1 MISVEDA
8 LATCLELAQPVG
20 TETVGLIEAGG
31 RVLAQPVIARRDQPP
46 FSASAMDGYA
56 VRDVE
61 AIPGRRLRVVGEAPA
76 GHYWPGTIGPGEAL
90 RIFTGAPL
98 PAGADRVVIQE
109 DVERDGDR
117 ITLGRALGSEGRTL
131 GSGGRTLSAGM
142 NVRPSGA
149 DFVAGDLLG
158 APRRLSPADVALA
171 AAMNAP
177 RLTVSRRPEV
187 ALIAT
192 GDELVSPGETPAPD
206 QIIAS
211 NTYGLKARI
220 EAEGAIA
227 RLLPIARDQRESLEQ
242 VFDLAKGA
250 DLIVTVGGASVGD
263 HDLVGEVAASLGM
276 ERAFYNVAMR
286 PGKPLM
292 AGRMGDAI
300 LLGLPGN
307 PVSAMVC
314 GELFLIPMLH
324 AMMGLGGEARPR
336 KWARLGVDLPEN
348 GPREHY
354 MRAELSS
361 GEDLPVITPYGSQDS
376 SLLTILSGAS
386 ALLVRPVG
394 APRARAGDRVE
405 FVPLTSLFS

>member
-8 LATCLELAQPVG
+8 LAACLELAAPVG
-20 TETVGLIEAGG
+20 TQTVPLSVAGG
-31 RVLAQPVIARRDQPP
+31 RVLAAPVTATRDQPP

-56 VRDVE
+56 VRDME
-61 AIPGRRLRVVGEAPA
+61 AIPGRRLKVVGEAPA
-76 GHYWPGTIGPGEAL
+76 GHYWHGTIGPGEAL

-98 PAGADRVVIQE
+98 PEGTDRVVIQE
-109 DVERDGDR
+109 DVTRDGDR
-117 ITLGRALGSEGRTL
+117 ITLGRDL
-131 GSGGRTLSAGM
+131 GSGH

-149 DFVAGDLLG
+149 DFVAGDTMQ

-171 AAMNAP
+171 ASMNVP
-177 RLTVSRRPEV
+177 LLTVSRKPSV

-192 GDELVSPGETPAPD
+192 GDELVTPGEEPRPD

-220 EAEGAIA
+220 EAEGAEA
-227 RLLPIARDQRESLEQ
+227 RLLPIARDNRDSLEQ

-263 HDLVGEVAASLGM
+263 HDLVGDVAAARGLD
-276 ERAFYNVAMR
+276 RAFYKVAMR

-292 AGRMGDAI
+292 AGRLGDAV

-324 AMMGLGGEARPR
+324 AMMGLPAGARPR
-336 KWARLGVDLPEN
+336 MWARLGVDLDAN

-354 MRAELSS
+354 MRADVSA
-361 GEDLPVITPYGSQDS
+361 GEDLPVIRPYGSQDS
-376 SLLTILSGAS
+376 SLLTVLSGAS
-386 ALLVRPVG
+386 GLLVRPVD
-394 APRARAGDRVE
+394 APRARVGDVVE
-405 FVPLTSLFS
+405 YVPLNKMF